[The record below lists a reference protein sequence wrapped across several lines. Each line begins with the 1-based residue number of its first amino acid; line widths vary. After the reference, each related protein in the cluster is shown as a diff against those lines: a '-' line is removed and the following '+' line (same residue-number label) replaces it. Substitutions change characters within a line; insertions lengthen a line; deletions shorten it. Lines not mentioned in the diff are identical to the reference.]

1 MSIRYNYSDIDTIC
15 STMLNMGTNDNNTV
29 SSLKQKINT
38 TVNETEGYQSQT
50 FEKAKSYAN
59 RAVLP
64 ILDAF
69 DEASSRVGTIS
80 NSIRQD
86 YQDLC
91 NNENLDLEELEKER
105 SNNIFMLKEQIKDI
119 EKLSIKYPELK
130 EEHLASICDVEEKMF
145 DLDSYYD
152 QKIENLQLFDAKCGL
167 YQQEVTTLYD
177 EVEEKISQSNSYTST
192 VNFCDTVQDI
202 QGGIKGLEGFLGKA
216 DDRLGDITDIINFL
230 SEWKYTKQLFDG
242 IDSIVD
248 NWNKMCDWFS
258 DAVHNVSKWLDGPA
272 KTLGNILGAL
282 DIISNFAN
290 VNSWDD
296 LKEAFLATA
305 YDIGVDYLLG
315 LITGSA
321 IAGFAYA
328 FFQVTLPFWGTALIA
343 GFCFGALAY
352 FFNVKEIDGKTIK
365 QHFVDGTSDLID
377 WMIDTTAT
385 GLTIWRYSIEYLLGG

>member
-64 ILDAF
+64 ILEAF
-69 DEASSRVGTIS
+69 SEASSKVGTIS

-91 NNENLDLEELEKER
+91 NNENLDLEELEIER
-105 SNNIFMLKEQIKDI
+105 SDNIFTLKEQINDI
-119 EKLSIKYPELK
+119 RKLSIKYPELK
-130 EEHLASICDVEEKMF
+130 EEHSASICDLQEKIF

-177 EVEEKISQSNSYTST
+177 VVEEKISLSNSYISE
-192 VNFCDTVQDI
+192 VNTYDTLQDI
-202 QGGIKGLEGFLGKA
+202 NGGIKYFQGFLGKA
-216 DDRLGDITDIINFL
+216 DEGLSYVTDIINYL
-230 SEWKYTKQLFDG
+230 AEWDFTKHLFDG
-242 IDSIVD
+242 IDSFVD

-258 DAVHNVSKWLDGPA
+258 DAVRNVGKWLDGKA
-272 KTLGNILGAL
+272 KVLGEILGAL

-305 YDIGVDYLLG
+305 YDVFTNYVLG
-315 LITGSA
+315 FITGDAVAGFVVGVLGFTTLPGWASAA
-321 IAGFAYA
+321 IAVLCVGVVAYA
-328 FFQVTLPFWGTALIA
+328 FNGWKI
-343 GFCFGALAY
+343 
-352 FFNVKEIDGKTIK
+352 NGKTLK
-365 QHFVDGTSDLID
+365 QHFVDWVSDPFG
-377 WMIDTTAT
+377 MMF
-385 GLTIWRYSIEYLLGG
+385 RSSILWIEV

>member
-69 DEASSRVGTIS
+69 SEASSKVGTIS

-119 EKLSIKYPELK
+119 TKLSTKYPELK
-130 EEHLASICDVEEKMF
+130 EEHLASICDVQEKIC

-177 EVEEKISQSNSYTST
+177 DVEEKISLSNAYIREVTTYDTLKTIAGIDKIAGIDTIT
-192 VNFCDTVQDI
+192 VLMDYL
-202 QGGIKGLEGFLGKA
+202 KE
-216 DDRLGDITDIINFL
+216 L
-230 SEWKYTKQLFDG
+230 SIVKQLNNWWNQIDTFFNNALSDG
-242 IDSIVD
+242 WKFISEIAE
-248 NWNKMCDWFS
+248 KCARYIGLM
-258 DAVHNVSKWLDGPA
+258 
-272 KTLGNILGAL
+272 
-282 DIISNFAN
+282 DIISNFSN
-290 VNSWDD
+290 VRNGEDFIEE
-296 LKEAFLATA
+296 LLASA
-305 YDIGVDYLLG
+305 YDWFVDKLLDKILTGTMISG
-315 LITGSA
+315 L
-321 IAGFAYA
+321 
-328 FFQVTLPFWGTALIA
+328 LTALGVTAPAWVVVGTTILIS
-343 GFCFGALAY
+343 FIVELFLTE
-352 FFNVKEIDGKTIK
+352 FKFNGKSIK
-365 QHFVDGTSDLID
+365 QHIID
-377 WMIDTTAT
+377 FFTNIFSNNSGVIGQWI
-385 GLTIWRYSIEYLLGG
+385 GVGIYE

>member
-29 SSLKQKINT
+29 SSLKEKINT

-119 EKLSIKYPELK
+119 TKLSTKYPELK
-130 EEHLASICDVEEKMF
+130 EEHLASICDIQEKMF

-177 EVEEKISQSNSYTST
+177 VVEEKISLSNAYISI
-192 VNFCDTVQDI
+192 VNFYDTLQNI
-202 QGGIKGLEGFLGKA
+202 KGGIKDIKGFLGKA
-216 DDRLGDITDIINFL
+216 DDSLGYVTDIINYL
-230 SEWKYTKQLFDG
+230 SEWDFLKQLFDG
-242 IDSIVD
+242 IDSFVD

-258 DAVHNVSKWLDGPA
+258 DAVRNAGKWLDGKV

-296 LKEAFLATA
+296 LKEAFIATL
-305 YDIGVDYLLG
+305 YDIGVDYFLG

-321 IAGFAYA
+321 VAGLA
-328 FFQVTLPFWGTALIA
+328 FTLFGITLPFWASAAIA
-343 GFCFGALAY
+343 GGVVLVLAY
-352 FFNVKEIDGKTIK
+352 VFNVKEFNGKTIK
-365 QHFVDGTSDLID
+365 QYLVDWFSGESSNTSRNSLL
-377 WMIDTTAT
+377 W
-385 GLTIWRYSIEYLLGG
+385 IEV

>member
-177 EVEEKISQSNSYTST
+177 VVEEKMSLSNVYTSN
-192 VNFCDTVQDI
+192 VNFYDI
-202 QGGIKGLEGFLGKA
+202 LKPIA
-216 DDRLGDITDIINFL
+216 DIDKITELLDHL
-230 SEWKYTKQLFDG
+230 KEL
-242 IDSIVD
+242 SIVKAL
-248 NWNKMCDWFS
+248 NNLWNQIDTFFKNAFS
-258 DAVHNVSKWLDGPA
+258 DGYKYISEIAEECARYIGLM
-272 KTLGNILGAL
+272 
-282 DIISNFAN
+282 DIISNFSN
-290 VNSWDD
+290 VRNGKDFI
-296 LKEAFLATA
+296 EALLASA
-305 YDIGVDYLLG
+305 YDFFVDKLIDKILTGTAIGFLLSFFG
-315 LITGSA
+315 ITLPAWGLALITIGASVLA
-321 IAGFAYA
+321 E
-328 FFQVTLPFWGTALIA
+328 WALTE
-343 GFCFGALAY
+343 L
-352 FFNVKEIDGKTIK
+352 EINGKSIK
-365 QHFVDGTSDLID
+365 QHIID
-377 WMIDTTAT
+377 FFTNIFSNNSGVIGQWI
-385 GLTIWRYSIEYLLGG
+385 GVGIYE

>member
-29 SSLKQKINT
+29 SSLKEKINT
-38 TVNETEGYQSQT
+38 TVNQTEGYQSQT

-69 DEASSRVGTIS
+69 DQASSRVGTIS

-119 EKLSIKYPELK
+119 TKLSTKYPELK

-177 EVEEKISQSNSYTST
+177 EVEEKISLSNAYIREVTTYDTLKTIAGIDKIAGIDTIT
-192 VNFCDTVQDI
+192 VLMDYL
-202 QGGIKGLEGFLGKA
+202 KE
-216 DDRLGDITDIINFL
+216 L
-230 SEWKYTKQLFDG
+230 SIVKQLNNWWNQIDTFFNNALSDG
-242 IDSIVD
+242 WKFISEIAE
-248 NWNKMCDWFS
+248 KCARYIGLM
-258 DAVHNVSKWLDGPA
+258 
-272 KTLGNILGAL
+272 
-282 DIISNFAN
+282 DIISNFSN
-290 VNSWDD
+290 VRNGKDFI
-296 LKEAFLATA
+296 EALLASA
-305 YDIGVDYLLG
+305 YDWCVNKLLDKLVTGSLVVGALSILGISLPAWGIG
-315 LITGSA
+315 LITLVISVLGEWLLTE
-321 IAGFAYA
+321 F
-328 FFQVTLPFWGTALIA
+328 
-343 GFCFGALAY
+343 
-352 FFNVKEIDGKTIK
+352 EINGKTIK
-365 QHFVDGTSDLID
+365 QHIID
-377 WMIDTTAT
+377 WFSSKS
-385 GLTIWRYSIEYLLGG
+385 GLLNQWIGVGIYE

>member
-1 MSIRYNYSDIDTIC
+1 
-15 STMLNMGTNDNNTV
+15 
-29 SSLKQKINT
+29 
-38 TVNETEGYQSQT
+38 
-50 FEKAKSYAN
+50 
-59 RAVLP
+59 
-64 ILDAF
+64 
-69 DEASSRVGTIS
+69 
-80 NSIRQD
+80 
-86 YQDLC
+86 
-91 NNENLDLEELEKER
+91 
-105 SNNIFMLKEQIKDI
+105 
-119 EKLSIKYPELK
+119 
-130 EEHLASICDVEEKMF
+130 MF